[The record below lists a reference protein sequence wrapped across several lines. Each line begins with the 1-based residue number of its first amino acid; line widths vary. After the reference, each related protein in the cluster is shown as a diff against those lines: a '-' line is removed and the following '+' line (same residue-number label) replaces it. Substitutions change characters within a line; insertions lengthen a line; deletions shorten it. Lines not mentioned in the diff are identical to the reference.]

1 MKKIP
6 IGVEDFREITENDYC
21 YIDKT
26 KLIEEIIKDGSKV
39 KLFTRPR
46 RFGKTLNMSTLK
58 YFFDIKEAERN
69 RKLFK
74 DLYIENS
81 PVFSEQGKYPVIFIS
96 MKEIKGMTWEEM
108 QISLKKIFS
117 NLYEEYKFLRENLDE
132 RNIEIF
138 DEIWKRKDTDY
149 SDSLNF
155 LNKLLGEYYN
165 EKVVILI
172 DEYDAPLISAY
183 EFGYYSEAL
192 IFFKG
197 LYGSVLKTNQ
207 YLKMGVLT
215 GIVRVAQA
223 GIFSDL
229 NNLKVNTVLN
239 KNYEEYFGLLENE
252 VEKVL
257 HDYNIE
263 YKTED
268 VKSWY
273 NGYKFGN
280 VNVYNPWS
288 ILNYIDNKEL
298 RAYWVNTSSNVVIKE
313 MLKNSDSRVFKTL
326 EDLFAK
332 KDVPVTISDNIAL
345 GKHLSPSEIWELLLF
360 SGYLTIK
367 DKIDEDEYI
376 VRIPNQE
383 ILSFFK
389 KTFLT
394 ILFGEL
400 QTVKDVKYALF
411 NKDIRGLKK
420 IIESLVLHAVSF
432 YDKFVE
438 AQDSD
443 CHLHLCLNNHS
454 HSDEF
459 LDYWKNN
466 YQMLLS
472 GFFYALEGIYFV
484 YPNMESGDGR
494 PDIILEPLD
503 KKHPAYIFELK
514 KLKTKA
520 VEKETEKALE
530 QIEENRYD
538 SVLKRKGISEII
550 KIGMVFDKK
559 KVEFKI

>member
-6 IGVEDFREITENDYC
+6 IGVEDFREIIKNNYC

-26 KLIEEIIKDGSKV
+26 KLIEEIVKDGSKV

-58 YFFDIKEAERN
+58 YFFDVKEAERN

-96 MKEIKGMTWEEM
+96 MKGISNDTYEQTINDIRVKIKELFKENSDLIEKINKYDVPDFEKYITEKIDEA
-108 QISLKKIFS
+108 QLKNSLK
-117 NLYEEYKFLRENLDE
+117 FLTKTLFEV
-132 RNIEIF
+132 
-138 DEIWKRKDTDY
+138 Y
-149 SDSLNF
+149 
-155 LNKLLGEYYN
+155 NKP
-165 EKVVILI
+165 VVLLI
-172 DEYDAPLISAY
+172 DEYDSVIINAY
-183 EFGYYSEAL
+183 ENGYYQEMINFL
-192 IFFKG
+192 KG
-197 LYGSVLKTNQ
+197 FYGDVLKTNQ

-229 NNLKVNTVLN
+229 NNLMVHTVLN
-239 KNYEEYFGLLENE
+239 KDEYNECFGLNENE
-252 VEKVL
+252 VEKTL

-288 ILNYIDNKEL
+288 ILNYIYYKEL
-298 RAYWVNTSSNVVIKE
+298 KAYWVNTSSNVVIKE

-432 YDKFVE
+432 YDT
-438 AQDSD
+438 
-443 CHLHLCLNNHS
+443 
-454 HSDEF
+454 DER
-459 LDYWKNN
+459 YENN

-514 KLKTKA
+514 KLKTKNI
-520 VEKETEKALE
+520 EKETEKALE

-538 SVLKRKGISEII
+538 SVLKRKGILEII

-559 KVEFKI
+559 KVEFRY

>member
-6 IGVEDFREITENDYC
+6 IGVEDFKKIIEENY
-21 YIDKT
+21 YYVDKT
-26 KLIEEIIKDGSKV
+26 NLIEKIIKDGAEV

-58 YFFDIKEAERN
+58 YFFDIKEKEKN
-69 RKLFK
+69 RELFK
-74 DLYIENS
+74 GLYIENS

-96 MKEIKGMTWEEM
+96 MKGITAITWEKMIEELKVKISRLFSDYKEM
-108 QISLKKIFS
+108 LK
-117 NLYEEYKFLRENLDE
+117 NLDKFNLE
-132 RNIEIF
+132 KFENIISQKINEAELKETLLF
-138 DEIWKRKDTDY
+138 L
-149 SDSLNF
+149 SDILT
-155 LNKLLGEYYN
+155 EYY
-165 EKVVILI
+165 KQPVVVLI
-172 DEYDAPLISAY
+172 DEYDAPLITAY
-183 EFGYYSEAL
+183 EFGYYNQAVA
-192 IFFKG
+192 FFKG
-197 LYGSVLKTNQ
+197 MYGNVLKTNVS
-207 YLKMGVLT
+207 LKMGVLT

-239 KNYEEYFGLLENE
+239 KSYEEHFGLLENE
-252 VEKVL
+252 VEKML

-263 YKTED
+263 YKLED
-268 VKSWY
+268 VKTWY
-273 NGYKFGN
+273 NGYRFGDIY
-280 VNVYNPWS
+280 VYNPWS
-288 ILNYIDNKEL
+288 ILNYVDNKEL

-326 EDLFAK
+326 EDLFMK
-332 KDVPVTISDNIAL
+332 KDVPVTISNNIAL

-383 ILSFFK
+383 ISSFFK

-411 NKDIRGLKK
+411 NKDMRELKRV
-420 IIESLVLHAVSF
+420 IEQLVLHGVSF
-432 YDKFVE
+432 YDT
-438 AQDSD
+438 
-443 CHLHLCLNNHS
+443 
-454 HSDEF
+454 DER
-459 LDYWKNN
+459 YENN

-472 GFFYALEGIYFV
+472 GFFYALEGIYLV
-484 YPNMESGDGR
+484 YPNRESGDGR
-494 PDIILEPLD
+494 PDLILEPLD
-503 KKHPAYIFELK
+503 RNNPAYIFELK
-514 KLKTKA
+514 KGKTKNI
-520 VEKETEKALE
+520 EKEAEKALE
-530 QIEENRYD
+530 QIDENRYD
-538 SVLKRKGISEII
+538 SVLARKGFKEII

>member
-6 IGVEDFREITENDYC
+6 IGVEDFKKIIEEDY
-21 YIDKT
+21 YYVDKT
-26 KLIEEIIKDGSKV
+26 NLIEKIVKDGAEV

-58 YFFDIKEAERN
+58 YFFDIKEKEKN
-69 RKLFK
+69 RELFK
-74 DLYIENS
+74 GLYIENS

-96 MKEIKGMTWEEM
+96 MKEIKGITWEEM
-108 QISLKKIFS
+108 QISLKKVFS
-117 NLYEEYKFLRENLDE
+117 NLYEEYKFLRESLDE

-138 DEIWKRKDTDY
+138 DEIWRRKDTDY

-155 LNKLLGEYYN
+155 LNKLLGEYY
-165 EKVVILI
+165 KKDVVILI
-172 DEYDAPLISAY
+172 DEYDAPLINAY
-183 EFGYYSEAL
+183 EYGYYNEAL
-192 IFFKG
+192 LFFKG

-239 KNYEEYFGLLENE
+239 KSYEEHFGLLENE
-252 VEKVL
+252 VEKML

-263 YKTED
+263 YKLED
-268 VKSWY
+268 VKTWY
-273 NGYKFGN
+273 NGYRFGDIY
-280 VNVYNPWS
+280 VYNPWS

-298 RAYWVNTSSNVVIKE
+298 KAYWVNTSSNVVIKE

-326 EDLFAK
+326 EDLFMK
-332 KDVPVTISDNIAL
+332 KDVPVTISNNIAL

-383 ILSFFK
+383 ISSFFK

-411 NKDIRGLKK
+411 NKDMRELKRV
-420 IIESLVLHAVSF
+420 IEQLVLHGVSF
-432 YDKFVE
+432 YDT
-438 AQDSD
+438 
-443 CHLHLCLNNHS
+443 
-454 HSDEF
+454 DER
-459 LDYWKNN
+459 YENN

-472 GFFYALEGIYFV
+472 GFFYALEGIYLV
-484 YPNMESGDGR
+484 YPNRESGDGR
-494 PDIILEPLD
+494 PDLILEPLD
-503 KKHPAYIFELK
+503 KKNPAYIFELK
-514 KLKTKA
+514 KGKTKNI
-520 VEKETEKALE
+520 EKEAEKALE
-530 QIEENRYD
+530 QIDENRYD
-538 SVLKRKGISEII
+538 SILTRKGFKEII

>member
-6 IGVEDFREITENDYC
+6 IGVEDFKKIIEENY
-21 YIDKT
+21 YYVDKT
-26 KLIEEIIKDGSKV
+26 KFIEDILNDGAQV

-58 YFFDIKEAERN
+58 YFFDVRN
-69 RKLFK
+69 GEKNRELFK
-74 DLYIENS
+74 NLYIENS

-96 MKEIKGMTWEEM
+96 MKGIADNNFEE
-108 QISLKKIFS
+108 SLKKI
-117 NLYEEYKFLRENLDE
+117 REKISALFDEHKDILNILDE
-132 RNIEIF
+132 FDSQKFRDYINGNIDKAKLEN
-138 DEIWKRKDTDY
+138 
-149 SDSLNF
+149 SLVF
-155 LNKLLGEYYN
+155 LTKILTNYYN
-165 EKVVILI
+165 QPVILLI
-172 DEYDAPLISAY
+172 DEYDSIIINAY
-183 EFGYYSEAL
+183 ENGYYREMINFL
-192 IFFKG
+192 KG
-197 LYGSVLKTNQ
+197 FYGDVLKTNN
-207 YLKMGVLT
+207 YLKYGILT

-229 NNLKVNTVLN
+229 NNLMVHTVLN
-239 KNYEEYFGLLENE
+239 NDEYSKYFGVLECE
-252 VEKVL
+252 VEQAL
-257 HDYNIE
+257 CNYNIE
-263 YKTED
+263 YKIED
-268 VKSWY
+268 VKAWY

-280 VNVYNPWS
+280 INVYNPWS
-288 ILNYIDNKEL
+288 ILNYIYYKEL
-298 RAYWVNTSSNVVIKE
+298 KAYWVNTSSNVVIKE

-367 DKIDEDEYI
+367 EKVDEDEYI

-400 QTVKDVKYALF
+400 QTVKDIKYALF
-411 NKDIRGLKK
+411 NKDMKELKR
-420 IIESLVLHAVSF
+420 IVEQLVLNAVSF
-432 YDKFVE
+432 YDT
-438 AQDSD
+438 
-443 CHLHLCLNNHS
+443 
-454 HSDEF
+454 DER
-459 LDYWKNN
+459 YENN

-484 YPNMESGDGR
+484 YPNTESGDGR
-494 PDIILEPLD
+494 PDLILEPLD
-503 KKHPAYIFELK
+503 RTRPAYIFELK
-514 KLKTKA
+514 KLKTKNI
-520 VEKETEKALE
+520 EKETEKALN

-538 SVLKRKGISEII
+538 SVLTRKGFKDIT

-559 KVEFKI
+559 RVEFKF

>member
-6 IGVEDFREITENDYC
+6 IGVEDFKKIIEENY
-21 YIDKT
+21 YYVDKT
-26 KLIEEIIKDGSKV
+26 NLIEKIVKDGAEV

-58 YFFDIKEAERN
+58 YFFDIKEREKN
-69 RKLFK
+69 RELFK
-74 DLYIENS
+74 GLYIENS

-96 MKEIKGMTWEEM
+96 MKEIKGITWEEM
-108 QISLKKIFS
+108 QISLKKVFS
-117 NLYEEYKFLRENLDE
+117 NLYEEYKFLRESLDE

-138 DEIWKRKDTDY
+138 DEIWRRKDTDY

-155 LNKLLGEYYN
+155 LNKLLGEYY
-165 EKVVILI
+165 KKDVVILI
-172 DEYDAPLISAY
+172 DEYDAPLINAY
-183 EFGYYSEAL
+183 EYGYYNEAL
-192 IFFKG
+192 LFFKG

-239 KNYEEYFGLLENE
+239 KSYEEHFGLLENE
-252 VEKVL
+252 VEKML

-263 YKTED
+263 YKLED
-268 VKSWY
+268 VKTWY
-273 NGYKFGN
+273 NGYRFGDIY
-280 VNVYNPWS
+280 VYNPWS

-313 MLKNSDSRVFKTL
+313 MLKNSDSRAFKTL
-326 EDLFAK
+326 EDLFMK
-332 KDVPVTISDNIAL
+332 KDVPVTISNNIAL

-383 ILSFFK
+383 ISSFFK

-411 NKDIRGLKK
+411 NKDMRELKRV
-420 IIESLVLHAVSF
+420 IEQLVLHGVSF
-432 YDKFVE
+432 YDT
-438 AQDSD
+438 
-443 CHLHLCLNNHS
+443 
-454 HSDEF
+454 DER
-459 LDYWKNN
+459 YENN

-472 GFFYALEGIYFV
+472 GFFYALEGIYLV
-484 YPNMESGDGR
+484 YPNRESGDGR
-494 PDIILEPLD
+494 PDLILEPLD
-503 KKHPAYIFELK
+503 KKNPAYIFELK
-514 KLKTKA
+514 KGKTKNI
-520 VEKETEKALE
+520 EKEAEKALE
-530 QIEENRYD
+530 QIDENRYD
-538 SVLKRKGISEII
+538 SVLARKGFKEII
-550 KIGMVFDKK
+550 KIGIVFDKK

>member
-6 IGVEDFREITENDYC
+6 IGVEDFKEIMQNNY
-21 YIDKT
+21 YYVDKT
-26 KLIEEIIKDGSKV
+26 KLIEDIINDGSKV

-58 YFFDIKEAERN
+58 YFFDVRN
-69 RKLFK
+69 GEKNRELFK
-74 DLYIENS
+74 NLYIENS

-96 MKEIKGMTWEEM
+96 MKGIADNNFEE
-108 QISLKKIFS
+108 SLKKI
-117 NLYEEYKFLRENLDE
+117 REKISALFDEHKDILNILDE
-132 RNIEIF
+132 FDSQKFRDYINGNIDKAKLEN
-138 DEIWKRKDTDY
+138 
-149 SDSLNF
+149 SLVF
-155 LNKLLGEYYN
+155 LTKILTNYYN
-165 EKVVILI
+165 QSVVLLI
-172 DEYDAPLISAY
+172 DEYDSIIINAY
-183 EFGYYSEAL
+183 ENGYYKEMINFL
-192 IFFKG
+192 KG
-197 LYGSVLKTNQ
+197 FYGDVLKTNN
-207 YLKMGVLT
+207 YLKYGILT

-229 NNLKVNTVLN
+229 NNLMVHTVLN
-239 KNYEEYFGLLENE
+239 NDEYSKYFGVLESE
-252 VEKVL
+252 VEQAL
-257 HDYNIE
+257 CNYNIE
-263 YKTED
+263 YKIED
-268 VKSWY
+268 VKAWY

-280 VNVYNPWS
+280 INVYNPWS
-288 ILNYIDNKEL
+288 ILNYIYYKEL
-298 RAYWVNTSSNVVIKE
+298 KAYWVNTSSNVVIKE

-345 GKHLSPSEIWELLLF
+345 GKYLSSSEIWELLLF

-367 DKIDEDEYI
+367 EKVDEDEYI

-400 QTVKDVKYALF
+400 QTVKDIKYALF
-411 NKDIRGLKK
+411 NKDMRELKR
-420 IIESLVLHAVSF
+420 IVEQLVLNAMSF
-432 YDKFVE
+432 YDT
-438 AQDSD
+438 
-443 CHLHLCLNNHS
+443 
-454 HSDEF
+454 DER
-459 LDYWKNN
+459 YENN

-494 PDIILEPLD
+494 PDLILEPID
-503 KKHPAYIFELK
+503 KTRPAYIFELK
-514 KLKTKA
+514 KLKTNDI
-520 VEKETEKALE
+520 EKEAEKALN

-538 SVLKRKGISEII
+538 SVLTRKGFKDIT

-559 KVEFKI
+559 RVEFKF

>member
-6 IGVEDFREITENDYC
+6 IGVEDFRKIIEEDYC

-26 KLIEEIIKDGSKV
+26 KLIEGIIKDGTEV

-46 RFGKTLNMSTLK
+46 RFGKTLNMYTLK
-58 YFFDIKEAERN
+58 YFFDVKEAERN

-74 DLYIENS
+74 DLYIEKS
-81 PVFSEQGKYPVIFIS
+81 SVFSEQGKYPVIFIS
-96 MKEIKGMTWEEM
+96 MKEIKGMTWEE
-108 QISLKKIFS
+108 SLKKIKELIKD
-117 NLYEEYKFLRENLDE
+117 LYTEFLFLR
-132 RNIEIF
+132 
-138 DEIWKRKDTDY
+138 
-149 SDSLNF
+149 DSLNIIEQKDFDKIIFMEENGNFEGSLKYLTKF
-155 LNKLLGEYYN
+155 LKNYYQK
-165 EKVVILI
+165 EVIVLI
-172 DEYDAPLISAY
+172 DEYDAPLINAY

-229 NNLKVNTVLN
+229 NNLMVHTVLN
-239 KNYEEYFGLLENE
+239 KDEYSECFGLNENE
-252 VEKVL
+252 VEKTL

-288 ILNYIDNKEL
+288 ILNYIYYKEL
-298 RAYWVNTSSNVVIKE
+298 KAYWVNTSSNVVIKE

-432 YDKFVE
+432 YDT
-438 AQDSD
+438 
-443 CHLHLCLNNHS
+443 
-454 HSDEF
+454 DER
-459 LDYWKNN
+459 YENN

-514 KLKTKA
+514 KLKAKNI
-520 VEKETEKALE
+520 EKETEKALE